1 MAVVCGLSVARDND
15 EMLPAELDK
24 FFKPDYRC
32 SVLYGCLSHA
42 KLLVKYENTDAL
54 KRAKTQLSI
63 EPIQTRI
70 RK

>member
-1 MAVVCGLSVARDND
+1 
-15 EMLPAELDK
+15 MLPAELDK